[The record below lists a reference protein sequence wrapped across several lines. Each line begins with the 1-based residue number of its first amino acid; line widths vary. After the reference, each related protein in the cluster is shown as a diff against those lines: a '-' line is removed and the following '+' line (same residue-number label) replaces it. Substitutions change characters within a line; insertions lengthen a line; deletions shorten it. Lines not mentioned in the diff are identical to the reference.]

1 MDRENIMNAKD
12 ILPFCM
18 KASFDVQ
25 IRVPKKAKRPSYQDA
40 LFYQFFM
47 RLQENNLKILGF
59 QAFQEL
65 QEKTHMAELMGG
77 LKFKHKE
84 EILNNLV
91 YEPKISFF
99 TLNQLCSFYKINL
112 VLILEKTCL
121 DFLYSDQTGASVWFM
136 NHTYDT
142 IPEQDTSQL
151 LHVNLE
157 KPLHSIHYYKLNELV
172 DMANLLGL
180 NVEKKKAILYEHIKD
195 YLKRIYKI
203 E

>member
-1 MDRENIMNAKD
+1 MNSKD

-25 IRVPKKAKRPSYQDA
+25 IRPPKKAKRPSYQDA

-47 RLQENNLKILGF
+47 RLQENNLKVLGF
-59 QAFQEL
+59 HAFQEL
-65 QEKTHMAELMGG
+65 QEKTRIAESMGG
-77 LKFKHKE
+77 LKFKRKE

-99 TLNQLCSFYKINL
+99 TLNQLCDYYKVRL
-112 VLILEKTCL
+112 VLILDKTCL
-121 DFLYSDQTGASVWFM
+121 DFLYSEEPTWFM
-136 NHTYDT
+136 NEKYET

-151 LHVNLE
+151 MHVNLE
-157 KPLHSIHYYKLNELV
+157 KPLHSIHHYKLNELV
-172 DMANLLGL
+172 DMSLLLGL
-180 NVEKKKAILYEHIKD
+180 NVEKKKAPLYEHIKE

>member
-1 MDRENIMNAKD
+1 MHAKD

-25 IRVPKKAKRPSYQDA
+25 VRPPKKSKRPSYQDA

-47 RLQENNLKILGF
+47 RLQENNLKVLGF
-59 QAFQEL
+59 HTFQEL
-65 QEKTHMAELMGG
+65 QEKTRIAEAMSG
-77 LKFKHKE
+77 LKFKHSE

-91 YEPKISFF
+91 YEHKISFF
-99 TLNQLCSFYKINL
+99 TLNQLCAYYKVNL
-112 VLILEKTCL
+112 VLILDKTCL
-121 DFLYSDQTGASVWFM
+121 DFPYSENPPWFM
-136 NHTYDT
+136 NEKYET
-142 IPEQDTSQL
+142 ILEQDTSQL

-157 KPLHSIHYYKLNELV
+157 KPLHSIHYYKLNDLYEMSL
-172 DMANLLGL
+172 LLGL
-180 NVEKKKAILYEHIKD
+180 NVEKKKAPLYENIKD

>member
-1 MDRENIMNAKD
+1 MNAKE

-25 IRVPKKAKRPSYQDA
+25 VRPPKKAKRPSYQDA

-47 RLQENNLKILGF
+47 RLHENHLKVLGF
-59 QAFQEL
+59 QVFQEL
-65 QEKTHMAELMGG
+65 QEKTRIAEAMSG
-77 LKFKHKE
+77 LKFKHSD
-84 EILNNLV
+84 EILNNLL

-99 TLNQLCSFYKINL
+99 TLQQLCAYYKVNL
-112 VLILEKTCL
+112 VLILERTCL
-121 DFLYSDQTGASVWFM
+121 VFPYSDQPTWYM
-136 NHTYDT
+136 NEKYET

-157 KPLHSIHYYKLNELV
+157 KPLHSIHYYKLNELHE
-172 DMANLLGL
+172 MSLLLGL
-180 NVEKKKAILYEHIKD
+180 NVEKKKAPLYEHIKD

>member
-1 MDRENIMNAKD
+1 MNAKD
-12 ILPFCM
+12 ILPYCM
-18 KASFDVQ
+18 KSSFDVQ
-25 IRVPKKAKRPSYQDA
+25 IRPPKKAKRPSYQDA

-47 RLQENNLKILGF
+47 RLQENNLKVLGF
-59 QAFQEL
+59 QTFQEL
-65 QEKTHMAELMGG
+65 QEKTRIAEAMGD
-77 LKFKHKE
+77 LKFKRKE

-99 TLNQLCSFYKINL
+99 TLNQLCAYYKVNL
-112 VLILEKTCL
+112 VLILERTCL
-121 DFLYSDQTGASVWFM
+121 DFPYSENPAWYM
-136 NHTYDT
+136 NHKYET
-142 IPEQDTSQL
+142 IPEEDTSQL

-172 DMANLLGL
+172 DMSILLGL
-180 NVEKKKAILYEHIKD
+180 NVEKKKAILYEHIKE

>member
-1 MDRENIMNAKD
+1 MDREHLMNAKD

-25 IRVPKKAKRPSYQDA
+25 ARTPKKAKRHSYQDV

-47 RLQENNLKILGF
+47 RLQENNLKVLGF
-59 QAFQEL
+59 HTFQEL
-65 QEKTHMAELMGG
+65 QEKTRIAEAMSG
-77 LKFKHKE
+77 LKFKYKD

-91 YEPKISFF
+91 YEPTISFF
-99 TLNQLCSFYKINL
+99 TLNQLCAYYKVNL
-112 VLILEKTCL
+112 VLILDRTCL
-121 DFLYSDQTGASVWFM
+121 DFLYSEEPTWYM
-136 NHTYDT
+136 NQKYDT
-142 IPEQDTSQL
+142 IPEQDTLQL
-151 LHVNLE
+151 MHVNLE

-172 DMANLLGL
+172 DMSLLLGL
-180 NVEKKKAILYEHIKD
+180 NVEKKKAPLYEHIKD

>member
-1 MDRENIMNAKD
+1 MDTHRVMNAKE

-25 IRVPKKAKRPSYQDA
+25 ARPPKKSKRPSYQDA
-40 LFYQFFM
+40 LFYTFFM
-47 RLQENNLKILGF
+47 RLQENNLKVLGF
-59 QAFQEL
+59 HTFQEL
-65 QEKTHMAELMGG
+65 QEKTRIAEAMGG

-84 EILNNLV
+84 DILNNLV
-91 YEPKISFF
+91 YEPKISFL
-99 TLNQLCSFYKINL
+99 TLNQLCAYYKVSL

-121 DFLYSDQTGASVWFM
+121 RFLYSDKPEEPLWYM
-136 NHTYDT
+136 NQKYETLPD
-142 IPEQDTSQL
+142 QDISQL

-157 KPLHSIHYYKLNELV
+157 KPLHSIHYYKLQDLV
-172 DMANLLGL
+172 DMSLLLGL
-180 NVEKKKAILYEHIKD
+180 NVEKKKAPLYEHIKD

>member
-1 MDRENIMNAKD
+1 MYREPVMNAKD

-18 KASFDVQ
+18 KTSFDVQ
-25 IRVPKKAKRPSYQDA
+25 VRPPKKTKRPSFQDA
-40 LFYQFFM
+40 LFYTFFM
-47 RLQENNLKILGF
+47 RLQENNLKVLGF
-59 QAFQEL
+59 QSFQEL
-65 QEKTHMAELMGG
+65 QEKTRIAEAMSG

-91 YEPKISFF
+91 YEPKISFS
-99 TLNQLCSFYKINL
+99 TLNQLCSYYKVNL
-112 VLILEKTCL
+112 VLILERTCL
-121 DFLYSDQTGASVWFM
+121 DFPYSDQPAWYL
-136 NHTYDT
+136 NQKYET

-157 KPLHSIHYYKLNELV
+157 KPLHSIHYYKLQELV
-172 DMANLLGL
+172 DMSLLLGL
-180 NVEKKKAILYEHIKD
+180 NVEKKKTPLYEHIKD